1 MSVEFIGNHT
11 VYDSRTRPSPHFS
24 EVDIN
29 KVTYLLTYSL
39 IIGVSLYSLGVGLDS
54 SCASRRCHSHR
65 QKTAAP
71 PQWKKS
77 DVSMTQS
84 KLSNNY
90 AISRKRSKPS
100 TMGSFLRIL
109 ITNIGLGN
117 LIDGVGPLLLFCVS
131 FTSETTE
138 RVLSHQPGPKG
149 KCKRYDMIQE
159 SLADVTARARQ
170 YSLVRA

>member
-1 MSVEFIGNHT
+1 
-11 VYDSRTRPSPHFS
+11 
-24 EVDIN
+24 
-29 KVTYLLTYSL
+29 
-39 IIGVSLYSLGVGLDS
+39 
-54 SCASRRCHSHR
+54 
-65 QKTAAP
+65 
-71 PQWKKS
+71 
-77 DVSMTQS
+77 
-84 KLSNNY
+84 
-90 AISRKRSKPS
+90 
-100 TMGSFLRIL
+100 MGSFLRIL